1 MQLGCRLNERNSTKM
16 DSDQVNIFTLPL
28 CPTGNPNLYLI
39 FNCLQRSAANQNR
52 TKKKKK
58 RNLACKFNSITKWHR
73 SEMLHPVLFPQRH
86 EGANGNI
93 KISDNPLDVA
103 ELYAWLIKMFP
114 IPSNHL
120 IFHGN
125 GQRVG
130 SQYSTF
136 TIFRM
141 AMAVKKWQKTK
152 DEMRAK
158 PICAHWGAKFMALS
172 I

>member
-39 FNCLQRSAANQNR
+39 CNCLQRSKPKPNQ
-52 TKKKKK
+52 KKK

-93 KISDNPLDVA
+93 RQSIRCGRTLCVADQNVSHPIGPLN
-103 ELYAWLIKMFP
+103 
-114 IPSNHL
+114 IPW
-120 IFHGN
+120 
-125 GQRVG
+125 QR
-130 SQYSTF
+130 TA
-136 TIFRM
+136 R
-141 AMAVKKWQKTK
+141 
-152 DEMRAK
+152 R
-158 PICAHWGAKFMALS
+158 
-172 I
+172 

>member
-1 MQLGCRLNERNSTKM
+1 
-16 DSDQVNIFTLPL
+16 
-28 CPTGNPNLYLI
+28 
-39 FNCLQRSAANQNR
+39 
-52 TKKKKK
+52 
-58 RNLACKFNSITKWHR
+58 
-73 SEMLHPVLFPQRH
+73 MLHPVLFPQRH

-114 IPSNHL
+114 IPSDHL

>member
-28 CPTGNPNLYLI
+28 CPTGNRNLYLI
-39 FNCLQRSAANQNR
+39 CNCLQRSAANQNR

-58 RNLACKFNSITKWHR
+58 KEISHVNSIRLPSGIEVKCFIQCF
-73 SEMLHPVLFPQRH
+73 FPSGTRGQM
-86 EGANGNI
+86 E
-93 KISDNPLDVA
+93 ISDNPLDVA